1 MGKEVSAGVIIYRD
15 TPEGAKFLLLYH
27 GGGYWNFPKGK
38 LEEGERSFK
47 AAIREVKEETG
58 ILFKE
63 LRFRDYFK
71 AQDTFQFK
79 RGKDRIEKHVSFYL
93 AESKTLRVRLSP
105 REHEGYGWFLYRDA
119 VKLIRHKNLQELFKK
134 AYDTVA
140 RPSST
145 RSRRGEQANDKFSK
159 KGTADNRGHSSRPRH
174 NVQRRRSHNK
184 RPSRGSRRGPSTQT
198 KSTSS

>member
-1 MGKEVSAGVIIYRD
+1 MGKEISAGVIIYRN
-15 TPEGAKFLLLYH
+15 TSEGVKFLLLYH

-63 LRFRDYFK
+63 LRFRNYFK
-71 AQDTFQFK
+71 AEDTFQFK
-79 RGKDRIEKHVSFYL
+79 RGGDKIEKHVSFYL

-134 AYDTVA
+134 AFDTL
-140 RPSST
+140 RP
-145 RSRRGEQANDKFSK
+145 RRGSGRPEGRQGSSG
-159 KGTADNRGHSSRPRH
+159 GTRFLGGES
-174 NVQRRRSHNK
+174 
-184 RPSRGSRRGPSTQT
+184 
-198 KSTSS
+198 